1 MLPALELGGTERGV
15 VDLARAMK
23 KEGHETVVISSGGT
37 LVAELQRMGIP
48 HYGLPVHQKSLTGL
62 LLVEEIVKIIQRE
75 RIDIIH
81 ARSRVPAWLGWL
93 AARKTGIPFMTTCHG
108 NYSVHPLSFVMG
120 WGKRVIVASHAIG
133 RRMIDEF
140 GVPPDR
146 IRLIPRGADL
156 SQFTFSLERFKTKR
170 DLFRI
175 VLIGRFSPN
184 KGQVEFLKAVHL
196 LRSRLTHFEVL
207 IVGSEGKGRHRYTD
221 LMKNTIRQF
230 GLESCVK
237 ILPPT
242 RDVVGLLASS
252 DLLVLASLLPEP
264 FGRVIIEAG
273 AVGTPVAATWLG
285 GVVDIIDHDV
295 NGLLFPP
302 RNIPA
307 MAEAMFEILTD
318 RAKAKR
324 FAVALR
330 KKVEAQFNLQQMVR
344 KTLEVY
350 QEVRKKKKILVFKLG
365 AMGDLVLIVPSLRM
379 IRSRFPDAVIT
390 LCVDKKL
397 APLLA
402 NCPYL
407 DDMILVDRKKLSN
420 LFYLLK
426 TARRI
431 RREGFDISVD
441 LHNNKWTHL
450 LAYLG
455 GAVQRFGFARGRWGG
470 LLNRPDRTFEIG
482 DAPVRHQ
489 FRILSKLGIQE
500 FDDTLEL
507 WPTPEGLEK
516 ARQMMTALLPRERT
530 RIIGFVMGS
539 SPKWPSKR
547 WPAGHYQEL
556 GKRLLEKHDARIVLI
571 GSPDEAPLGEAFHH
585 FGEEKVLDLIG
596 KTGLEDLP
604 SIFKQLHL
612 VVTGDTAPLHVAA
625 AMNVPTLAL
634 FGPTD
639 ARRHLPPGKR
649 VAVLSHHLAC
659 QPCYE
664 GVCKEKDPLACLT
677 HISVDE
683 VFDNCQRLLA
693 SWTSAEMESTLKVLP

>member
-1 MLPALELGGTERGV
+1 MKVLQLLPALELGGTERGV

-23 KEGHETVVISSGGT
+23 KEGHETVVISSGGA
-37 LVAELQRMGIP
+37 LVAELQKMGIP
-48 HYGLPVHQKSLTGL
+48 HYGLPVHQKSLFGL
-62 LLVEEIVKIIQRE
+62 LLVDEIVKIIQRE
-75 RIDIIH
+75 RIEIVH

-93 AARKTGIPFMTTCHG
+93 ASRRTGVPFLTTCHG
-108 NYSVHPLSFVMG
+108 NYKVHPLSYVMG

-140 GVPPDR
+140 GVAPDR
-146 IRLIPRGADL
+146 IRLIPRGVDL
-156 SQFTFSLERFKTKR
+156 SQFPFTPERVKQKKDPLR
-170 DLFRI
+170 
-175 VLIGRFSPN
+175 VLLMGRFSPN

-221 LMKNTIRQF
+221 LMRKTVRQF
-230 GLESCVK
+230 GLETCVK

-242 RDVVGLLASS
+242 RDVAGLLAGA

-273 AVGTPVAATWLG
+273 AIGTPVAATWLG
-285 GVVDIIDHDV
+285 GVVDIIDHDE
-295 NGLLFPP
+295 NGSLFPP

-307 MAEAMFEILTD
+307 MAQAMYEILTD
-318 RAKAKR
+318 RDKARK
-324 FAVALR
+324 FAVRLR
-330 KKVEAQFNLQQMVR
+330 KKVEEKFNLEQMVQ

-350 QEVRKKKKILVFKLG
+350 REVRKKKKILIIKLG

-379 IRSRFPDAVIT
+379 LRGRFPDASIT
-390 LCVDKKL
+390 LLVDRKL

-407 DDMILVDRKKLSN
+407 DDMVLVDRKKLSN
-420 LFYLLK
+420 LFYLFK
-426 TARRI
+426 TARRV
-431 RREGFDISVD
+431 RREGFDLSVD

-455 GAVQRFGFARGRWGG
+455 GVVQRYGFARGRWGS
-470 LLNRPDRTFEIG
+470 LLNRPDKTFEVG

-500 FDDTLEL
+500 YDDTLEL
-507 WPTPEGLEK
+507 WPSEESMERARRTLSILGPGEG
-516 ARQMMTALLPRERT
+516 T
-530 RIIGFVMGS
+530 RLIGFIMGS

-547 WPAGHYQEL
+547 WPAASFREL
-556 GKRLLEKHDARIVLI
+556 GERLSEKYDARIVLI
-571 GSPDEAPLGEAFHH
+571 GSRDEIPLGESFRS
-585 FGEEKVLDLIG
+585 FKEGRVLDILG
-596 KTGLEDLP
+596 KTGLDDLP
-604 SIFKQLHL
+604 AIFKHLHL
-612 VVTGDTAPLHVAA
+612 VVTGDTAPLHMAA
-625 AMNVPTLAL
+625 AMGVPTLAL

-639 ARRHLPPGKR
+639 ARRHLPPGKKITS
-649 VAVLSHHLAC
+649 LSRHLAC

-664 GVCKEKDPLACLT
+664 GTCREKDPQACLT

-683 VFDNCQRLLA
+683 VFEHCQRMLA
-693 SWTSAEMESTLKVLP
+693 P

>member
-1 MLPALELGGTERGV
+1 MKILQMLPALELGGTERGV

-23 KEGHETVVISSGGT
+23 KEGHETVVISSGGA
-37 LVAELQRMGIP
+37 LVAELQKTGIP
-48 HYGLPVHQKSLTGL
+48 HYGLPVHQKSLTSL
-62 LLVEEIVKIIQRE
+62 LLVDEIVKIIQRE
-75 RIDIIH
+75 RIEIIH

-93 AARKTGIPFMTTCHG
+93 AARRTGVPFMTTCHG

-146 IRLIPRGADL
+146 IRLIPRGVDL
-156 SQFTFSLERFKTKR
+156 SQFPFSLDRFEKKQ
-170 DLFRI
+170 DLLRI

-221 LMKNTIRQF
+221 LMHKTVHQF

-242 RDVVGLLASS
+242 RDVVGLLAHA

-285 GVVDIIDHDV
+285 GVLDIIDHDE

-307 MAEAMFEILTD
+307 MAKAMYELLTD
-318 RAKAKR
+318 RDKAKKL
-324 FAVALR
+324 AINLR
-330 KKVEAQFNLQQMVR
+330 KKVEEKFNLEQMVQ

-350 QEVRKKKKILVFKLG
+350 QEVRKKKKILVVKLG

-379 IRSRFPDAVIT
+379 IRSRFPDASIS
-390 LCVDKKL
+390 LLVDKKL

-402 NCPYL
+402 SCPYL

-420 LFYLLK
+420 IFYLFK
-426 TARRI
+426 TARRV

-470 LLNRPDRTFEIG
+470 LLNRPDKTFEVG
-482 DAPVRHQ
+482 DSPVRHQ
-489 FRILSKLGIQE
+489 FRILSKMGIQE

-507 WPTPEGLEK
+507 WPNPESLASARKTMAILQPQEK
-516 ARQMMTALLPRERT
+516 T
-530 RIIGFVMGS
+530 RFIGFVMGS
-539 SPKWPSKR
+539 SPNWPSKR
-547 WPAGHYQEL
+547 WPAGHFQDL
-556 GKRLLEKHDARIVLI
+556 AKRLLEKYDARIVLI
-571 GSPDEAPLGEAFHH
+571 GSPDEAPLGEAFHR
-585 FGEEKVLDLIG
+585 FGEGKVLDIIG

-604 SIFKQLHL
+604 AIFKQLHL
-612 VVTGDTAPLHVAA
+612 VVTGDTAPLHVAV

-639 ARRHLPPGKR
+639 PRRHLPPGKK

-664 GVCKEKDPLACLT
+664 GVCKEKDPQACLV

-683 VFDNCQRLLA
+683 AFDNCQRLLA
-693 SWTSAEMESTLKVLP
+693 L

>member
-1 MLPALELGGTERGV
+1 MKILQMLPALELGGTERGV
-15 VDLARAMK
+15 VDLARAMQ
-23 KEGHETVVISSGGT
+23 KEGHETVVISSGGS
-37 LVAELQRMGIP
+37 LVAELQKMGIP

-62 LLVEEIVKIIQRE
+62 LLVDEIVKIIQRE
-75 RIDIIH
+75 RVDIIH

-93 AARKTGIPFMTTCHG
+93 AARKTGVPFVTTCHG
-108 NYSVHPLSFVMG
+108 NYSVHSLSYVMG

-146 IRLIPRGADL
+146 IRLIPRGVDL
-156 SQFTFSLERFKTKR
+156 SQFTFSLERFEKKQ
-170 DLFRI
+170 DLLRI
-175 VLIGRFSPN
+175 LLIGRFSPN

-207 IVGSEGKGRHRYTD
+207 IVGSEGRGKHRYTD
-221 LMKNTIRQF
+221 LMNKTVRQF

-242 RDVVGLLASS
+242 RDVVGLLASA

-273 AVGTPVAATWLG
+273 AVGTPVTATWLG
-285 GVVDIIDHDV
+285 GVVDILDHNE

-302 RNIPA
+302 GNIPVMAKA
-307 MAEAMFEILTD
+307 MLEILTD
-318 RAKAKR
+318 RDRAKK
-324 FAVALR
+324 FAVELR
-330 KKVEAQFNLQQMVR
+330 KKVEAKFNLEQMVQ

-350 QEVRKKKKILVFKLG
+350 QEVRKKKKLLVIKLG

-379 IRSRFPDAVIT
+379 IRSRFPDTSIT
-390 LCVDKKL
+390 LLVDKKL
-397 APLLA
+397 APLLG

-407 DDMILVDRKKLSN
+407 DDVILVDRKKLSN
-420 LFYLLK
+420 LFYLFK

-431 RREGFDISVD
+431 RQEGFDLSVD

-455 GAVQRFGFARGRWGG
+455 GVVQRFGFARGRWGG
-470 LLNRPDRTFEIG
+470 LLNRPDKTFEVG
-482 DAPVRHQ
+482 DSPVRHQ

-507 WPTPEGLEK
+507 WPTPEGLAK
-516 ARQMMTALLPRERT
+516 ARQTMAILNPQEKT
-530 RIIGFVMGS
+530 RLIGFVMGS
-539 SPKWPSKR
+539 SPNWPSKR
-547 WPAGHYQEL
+547 WPAAHFQEL
-556 GKRLLEKHDARIVLI
+556 GKRLLEKYDARIVLI
-571 GSPDEAPLGEAFHH
+571 GSRDEAPLGEAFHH
-585 FGEEKVLDLIG
+585 FGEGKVLDIIG

-604 SIFKQLHL
+604 AVFKQLHL

-639 ARRHLPPGKR
+639 ARRHLPPGKK
-649 VAVLSHHLAC
+649 VVVLSHHLAC

-664 GVCKEKDPLACLT
+664 GVCKEKDPRACLT

-683 VFDNCQRLLA
+683 VFENCQRLL
-693 SWTSAEMESTLKVLP
+693 SV